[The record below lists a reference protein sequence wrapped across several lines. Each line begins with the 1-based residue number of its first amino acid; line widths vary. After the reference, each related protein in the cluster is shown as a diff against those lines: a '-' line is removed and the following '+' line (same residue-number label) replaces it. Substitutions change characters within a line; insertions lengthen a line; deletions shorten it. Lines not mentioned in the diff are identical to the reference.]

1 MAALPYMQLY
11 VADYLA
17 DTMHLSVDQHGA
29 YMLLIMNYWQTGKP
43 LPDVDQRLQC
53 VCMTSAEHWQEI
65 RPALEE
71 FFVIEDGY
79 WHHNRIDA
87 DLEKVL
93 SKSDSARRA
102 AKKRHKP
109 APPAQESCE
118 RSANAEHPHM
128 RTGCHTDTDTD
139 TDTDTEIKTCAPK
152 AAPPEE
158 SVPDIATQAIAY
170 LNEKA
175 GRNFK
180 VVPASTKLI
189 QARSKEGATLDDLR
203 AVIDRKCAEW
213 AGNPKFEQYLR
224 PATLFNAEKFNNYVG
239 QIGAPLP
246 TSNLVDGTSRF
257 AGRQTVDERNREVA
271 LQWAA
276 GGDFYDQQ

>member
-53 VCMTSAEHWQEI
+53 VCRTSAEHWQEI

-128 RTGCHTDTDTD
+128 QTGCHTDTD
-139 TDTDTEIKTCAPK
+139 TDTDTEIKTCAPE
-152 AAPPEE
+152 AAPIEE
-158 SVPDIATQAIAY
+158 SAPDVATCAIAY
-170 LNEKA
+170 LNQRA
-175 GRNFK
+175 GRNYQP
-180 VVPASTKLI
+180 VQSSTSLI
-189 QARSKEGATLDDLR
+189 NARVKEGATISDIT
-203 AVIDRKCAEW
+203 AVIDRKCVEW
-213 AGNPKFEQYLR
+213 LGDPKFEQYLR
-224 PATLFNAEKFNNYVG
+224 PSTLFNATKFNDYLG
-239 QIGAPLP
+239 QVSAPIP
-246 TSNLVDGTSRF
+246 ANDSGGGNEKNRTSGSNS
-257 AGRQTVDERNREVA
+257 DERLTRQLTDLEYAREN
-271 LQWAA
+271 
-276 GGDFYDQQ
+276 F